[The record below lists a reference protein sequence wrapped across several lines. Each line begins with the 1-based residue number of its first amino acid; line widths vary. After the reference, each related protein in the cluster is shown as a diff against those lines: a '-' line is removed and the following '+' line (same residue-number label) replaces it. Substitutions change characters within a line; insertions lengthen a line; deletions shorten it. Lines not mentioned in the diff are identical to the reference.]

1 MIFRSRHGTAW
12 LCASG
17 SGARTCSVENS
28 RPDQE
33 PNPRTSSTLGSALI
47 LQPLPPVALAT
58 ILRCHRSS
66 GKRLKTGSGCA
77 RIAQNWSITTGA
89 LFGGRSP
96 RVEGQGGG
104 FHPRRVRGEP
114 SPPPTDLS
122 AEIDISYTKNR
133 ITGERHDYLLQ
144 ITLTNRGTEPLG
156 AYHIDLVMPA
166 LVVSSPEAQPS
177 YVQEK
182 STGDVAFFR
191 TSSHSDKEQDLSGR
205 HQARFLYSLL
215 RGSNNLLGIPQ
226 RMAVPPQAGRY
237 F

>member
-1 MIFRSRHGTAW
+1 M
-12 LCASG
+12 
-17 SGARTCSVENS
+17 
-28 RPDQE
+28 
-33 PNPRTSSTLGSALI
+33 
-47 LQPLPPVALAT
+47 
-58 ILRCHRSS
+58 
-66 GKRLKTGSGCA
+66 
-77 RIAQNWSITTGA
+77 
-89 LFGGRSP
+89 
-96 RVEGQGGG
+96 
-104 FHPRRVRGEP
+104 
-114 SPPPTDLS
+114 S

-191 TSSHSDKEQDLSGR
+191 TSSHSDKEQIYPGDTKLAFSIPYYVDQTIYWEY
-205 HQARFLYSLL
+205 HKEWRFRRRRGDIFKQPVKATLYHYGFRPLTL
-215 RGSNNLLGIPQ
+215 ERCFGDFQI
-226 RMAVPPQAGRY
+226 